1 MAINLQL
8 LQTSS
13 DNRALYKSW
22 SGLKAVTC
30 TIKEPCELS
39 NPVFIVAFD
48 NSAFNANYCYCANFG
63 RYYYINE
70 RVLITGGRIELH
82 CHVDVLQ
89 TYNTNIAALTVTV
102 TRQQHKGIN
111 HVPDSLLPLSP
122 AKQTY
127 VAALGGNVFNL
138 TGANS
143 LSFNFV
149 LNVAGGAG
157 GTPDSGG
164 TGGTPDS
171 GGNTGTGGNTN
182 GT

>member
-1 MAINLQL
+1 M
-8 LQTSS
+8 
-13 DNRALYKSW
+13 
-22 SGLKAVTC
+22 
-30 TIKEPCELS
+30 
-39 NPVFIVAFD
+39 
-48 NSAFNANYCYCANFG
+48 
-63 RYYYINE
+63 
-70 RVLITGGRIELH
+70 H

-138 TGANS
+138 TGANN

-149 LNVAGGAG
+149 LNVSGGAG

-171 GGNTGTGGNTN
+171 GGNTGT
-182 GT
+182 